1 MIIKIYN
8 KENNHEIGEFKIR
21 NNAKSSTI
29 HDKVMEYINKN
40 YESKVRRMLPTGKI
54 DMATG
59 ISDISYLLFGENLP
73 EFRRIFWNKEGDKNV

>member
-21 NNAKSSTI
+21 NNAKSGAI

-40 YESKVRRMLPTGKI
+40 YGSKVRRMLPTGKI

-59 ISDISYLLFGENLP
+59 FADISYILFGENLP
-73 EFRRIFWNKEGDKNV
+73 SFRNIYWNKEEE

>member
-21 NNAKSSTI
+21 NNARQVTI
-29 HDKVMEYINKN
+29 VEKIKEYINN
-40 YESKVRRMLPTGKI
+40 NFDSKVRRMLPSGKI

-59 ISDISYLLFGENLP
+59 KRDICYILFGENLP
-73 EFRRIFWNKEGDKNV
+73 EFRKIYWEKEEE